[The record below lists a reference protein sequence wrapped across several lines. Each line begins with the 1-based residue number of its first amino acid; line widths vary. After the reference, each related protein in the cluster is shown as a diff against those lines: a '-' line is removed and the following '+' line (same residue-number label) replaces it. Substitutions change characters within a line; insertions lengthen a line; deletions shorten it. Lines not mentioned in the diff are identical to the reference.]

1 LITGKP
7 LSLFVELVCGVLLLL
22 CSSNIYLNNNIMA
35 NGQILAPLAPS
46 SPVNNTGAP
55 TIQITSPQD
64 SQQVPLGELTIQG
77 ISSDNKDNDC
87 KVFADVND
95 KTPMRNVTAAGDSKE
110 DDDFS
115 KWTFTYTQD
124 YQLIKE
130 GENELTAKITCLVRE
145 IVNGVVDMSSNGTSM
160 SKWDTVN
167 VTGVTEQDSPLN
179 LNPPLIFR
187 QKTATQ
193 ENKDLVLQ

>member
-1 LITGKP
+1 MLALKSPLVMGKS
-7 LSLFVELVCGVLLLL
+7 LSLSVELLYGVLLLY
-22 CSSNIYLNNNIMA
+22 SFNIYLNNNIMA
-35 NGQILAPLAPS
+35 NGQIAPLTPS
-46 SPVNNTGAP
+46 SPANNTGAP
-55 TIQITSPQD
+55 TIEITFPQD
-64 SQQVPLGELTIQG
+64 GQQVPLGELTIQG

-95 KTPMRNVTAAGDSKE
+95 KTPMRNVTAAGDSRE

-115 KWTFTYTQD
+115 KWTFTYTQG

-145 IVNGVVDMSSNGTSM
+145 IVDGVVDMSSNGTSM

-167 VTGVTEQDSPLN
+167 ITGVSSTM
-179 LNPPLIFR
+179 
-187 QKTATQ
+187 T
-193 ENKDLVLQ
+193 

>member
-1 LITGKP
+1 MLPLRSLLITGK
-7 LSLFVELVCGVLLLL
+7 SVVLVCGILLLY
-22 CSSNIYLNNNIMA
+22 SSNIYLNNNIVA

-55 TIQITSPQD
+55 TIQIIYLQD
-64 SQQVPLGELTIQG
+64 GQQVPPGELTIQG

-87 KVFADVND
+87 KVFADVDD

-115 KWTFTYTQD
+115 KWTYTYTQD

-130 GENELTAKITCLVRE
+130 SENELTAKITCLVRE
-145 IVNGVVDMSSNGTSM
+145 IVDGVVDMSSNGTSM
-160 SKWDTVN
+160 SKWYTVN
-167 VTGVTEQDSPLN
+167 ITGSS
-179 LNPPLIFR
+179 
-187 QKTATQ
+187 TATV
-193 ENKDLVLQ
+193 DT

>member
-7 LSLFVELVCGVLLLL
+7 LSLFIELVCGVLLLY
-22 CSSNIYLNNNIMA
+22 SSNIYLNNNIVA
-35 NGQILAPLAPS
+35 NGQILAPLAPTS
-46 SPVNNTGAP
+46 VNNTGGP
-55 TIQITSPQD
+55 TIKITSPQD
-64 SQQVPLGELTIQG
+64 GQRVPLGELMIQV

-95 KTPMRNVTAAGDSKE
+95 KTPMRNVTAIGDSKE

-145 IVNGVVDMSSNGTSM
+145 IVDGVVDMSFNGTSM

-167 VTGVTEQDSPLN
+167 ITGVSRAVTEQDSFVKPL
-179 LNPPLIFR
+179 
-187 QKTATQ
+187 Q
-193 ENKDLVLQ
+193 